1 MRNTNSDT
9 VWHANPTTPPQNE
22 VVKKSSPEPQSVE
35 VSAPFQFLL
44 TCSDTLL
51 DNFELAKLSQVANL
65 RSELHR
71 VLDDLIDANNQAS
84 LARLFKSQGRERI
97 LRELAKK
104 RDPIAEAKEKIRKK
118 GRTPEDLVPILS
130 MPPDQAHRT
139 ASLTYQQRN
148 IDEGKCCVCPSPL
161 ARNSVR
167 YCEKHLTDV
176 RERARVRARKR
187 TGNPPI
193 TAAIATTI

>member
-1 MRNTNSDT
+1 MTTEDI
-9 VWHANPTTPPQNE
+9 ANID
-22 VVKKSSPEPQSVE
+22 PEAQPLE

-51 DNFELAKLSQVANL
+51 GNFELAKLSEVANL

-84 LARLFKSQGRERI
+84 LARLFKTQGRERI

-104 RDPIAEAKEKIRKK
+104 RDPIAEAREKIRNK
-118 GRTPEDLVPILS
+118 GRKPEDLTPILS
-130 MPPDQAHRT
+130 MPPGQAHRT
-139 ASLTYQQRN
+139 ASLTYQKRN
-148 IDEGKCCVCPSPL
+148 VAEGKCCVCPTPL

-167 YCEKHLTDV
+167 YCEEHLKSQRD
-176 RERARVRARKR
+176 RARVQARNQRAK
-187 TGNPPI
+187 
-193 TAAIATTI
+193 ATPAPSASAVR

>member
-1 MRNTNSDT
+1 MTTEDI
-9 VWHANPTTPPQNE
+9 ANID
-22 VVKKSSPEPQSVE
+22 PEAQPLE

-51 DNFELAKLSQVANL
+51 GNFELAKLSEVANL

-84 LARLFKSQGRERI
+84 LARLFKTQGRERI

-104 RDPIAEAKEKIRKK
+104 RDPIAEAREKIRNK
-118 GRTPEDLVPILS
+118 GRKPEDLTPILS
-130 MPPDQAHRT
+130 MPPGQAHRT
-139 ASLTYQQRN
+139 ASLTYQKRN
-148 IDEGKCCVCPSPL
+148 VAEGKCCVCPTPL
-161 ARNSVR
+161 ARNSVL
-167 YCEKHLTDV
+167 YCEKHLAAC

-187 TGNPPI
+187 REKPCT
-193 TAAIATTI
+193 TAALATVR